1 MSTNRQFEHR
11 IPAATLEPRVT
22 LLRRYSLKI
31 TKVTPWLIEAP
42 GPYLDTANDN
52 RTPENREYVFVEVC
66 TDEGITGWGEI
77 TGTSYISN
85 RTVCA
90 ALKHISELV
99 AGDDPRLIEMIWNK
113 IFRSFTYMGSRG
125 ATTNI
130 ISGIY
135 IALWD
140 IRGKVLGL
148 PISELF
154 GGPVR
159 DGIPIY
165 CHPNDGSSVE
175 DMAQHAKAI
184 FETGQTSMKTD
195 PWYPHHEEE
204 KNGYLTG
211 KLSAEAEALGAD
223 RIAAMREA
231 VGPNIEILIDCHGRF
246 DAPTAIRL
254 ARTLEP
260 YDIFWFEEPVPVE
273 STHALR
279 QVRDNVNVPICVGE
293 RIHTR
298 WELIPILENELAD
311 FVMPDVTWTGGI
323 TEIKKMAT
331 MAEAYYVPI
340 SPHDASGPVNVLAGA
355 HVMASVPNLYRV
367 ETSRAKLNA
376 YDVFIDHPLDIR
388 GDKIY
393 LSDRPGLG
401 IELDRD
407 YMRANALEGYRD

>member
-1 MSTNRQFEHR
+1 MR
-11 IPAATLEPRVT
+11 
-22 LLRRYSLKI
+22 I
-31 TKVTPWLIEAP
+31 TKVTPWLISAP
-42 GPYLDTANDN
+42 APYLDTADDN
-52 RTPENREYVFVEVC
+52 KEPQQREYVFIEVS

-77 TGTSYISN
+77 TGTLPVAN
-85 RTVCA
+85 RSVCA
-90 ALKHISELV
+90 ALRHVSDLIE
-99 AGDDPRLIEMIWNK
+99 GDDPRLIEMIWNK

-130 ISGIY
+130 ISAID

-159 DGIPIY
+159 DGVPIY
-165 CHPNDGSSVE
+165 CHPQNGSSIEEMV
-175 DMAQHAKAI
+175 QHVKAI
-184 FETGQTSMKTD
+184 VETGQKALKLD
-195 PWYPHHEEE
+195 PFQPHHEEE
-204 KNGYLTG
+204 SNGYLTG
-211 KLSAEAEALGAD
+211 KLSAESENLGAD
-223 RIAAMREA
+223 RIAAIREA
-231 VGPNIEILIDCHGRF
+231 VGPDIEVMIDCHGRF

-254 ARTLEP
+254 AKALEP
-260 YDIFWFEEPVPVE
+260 YNIWWFEEPGPVE

-279 QVRDNVNVPICVGE
+279 QVRENVGVPICVGE
-293 RIHTR
+293 RLHTR
-298 WELIPILENELAD
+298 WEFVPILENELAD
-311 FVMPDVTWTGGI
+311 FIMPDVTWTGGI
-323 TEIKKMAT
+323 SEIKKIAT

-340 SPHDASGPVNVLAGA
+340 SPHDASGPINVLAGA
-355 HVMASVPNLYRV
+355 HAMASVPNHYRV

-376 YDVFIDHPLDIR
+376 YDEYIDHPLDIR

-407 YMRANALEGYRD
+407 YMRGHALEGYRD

>member
-1 MSTNRQFEHR
+1 M
-11 IPAATLEPRVT
+11 
-22 LLRRYSLKI
+22 KI
-31 TKVTPWLIEAP
+31 TKVTPWLISAP
-42 GPYLDTANDN
+42 APYLDTANDN
-52 RTPENREYVFVEVC
+52 KESRQREYVFIEVN
-66 TDEGITGWGEI
+66 TDEGISGWGEI
-77 TGTSYISN
+77 TGTHPVAN
-85 RTVCA
+85 RSVCA
-90 ALKHISELV
+90 ALRHVSDLIE
-99 AGDDPRLIEMIWNK
+99 GNDPRLIEMIWNK

-130 ISGIY
+130 ISAID

-159 DGIPIY
+159 DGVPIY
-165 CHPNDGSSVE
+165 CHPHNGSSIE
-175 DMAQHAKAI
+175 DMIQHVKAI
-184 FETGQTSMKTD
+184 VETGQKALKLD
-195 PWYPHHEEE
+195 PFQPHHEEE
-204 KNGYLTG
+204 SNGYLTG
-211 KLSAEAEALGAD
+211 KLSAESENLGVD
-223 RIAAMREA
+223 RIAAIREA
-231 VGPNIEILIDCHGRF
+231 VGPDIEVMIDCHGRF

-254 ARTLEP
+254 AKALEP
-260 YDIFWFEEPVPVE
+260 YNIWWFEEPVPVE

-279 QVRDNVNVPICVGE
+279 LVRENVGVPICVGE
-293 RIHTR
+293 RLHTR
-298 WELIPILENELAD
+298 WEFLPILENELAD
-311 FVMPDVTWTGGI
+311 FIMPDVTWTGGI
-323 TEIKKMAT
+323 SEIKKIAT

-355 HVMASVPNLYRV
+355 HAMASVPNHYRV

-376 YDVFIDHPLDIR
+376 YDEYIDHSLDIR

-407 YMRANALEGYRD
+407 YMRGHALEGYRD